1 MSQEVKV
8 GQIYRSKV
16 TNGDYHVVG
25 SDAKNVYLSGASS
38 VVSVPWGNLEK
49 AFSWV
54 VTLTKD
60 EQESLRNHID
70 NIANSSPL
78 MRKCFGI
85 GIGDKQPLEL
95 RDHFAG
101 LAMQAMV
108 LEAVSEEIKNGNCE
122 AVKAMTNAAYMVAD
136 EMIKARGE

>member
-8 GQIYRSKV
+8 DQEAISK
-16 TNGDYHVVG
+16 
-25 SDAKNVYLSGASS
+25 
-38 VVSVPWGNLEK
+38 
-49 AFSWV
+49 
-54 VTLTKD
+54 
-60 EQESLRNHID
+60 HID

-85 GIGDKQPLEL
+85 GVEDGRPLEL

-101 LAMQAMV
+101 LAMQSMV
-108 LEAVSEEIKNGNCE
+108 LEAVSEEIKDGNCE
-122 AVKAMTNAAYMVAD
+122 TVEKMTNAAYMVAD